1 MPAIARALPPPLPP
15 FKTLRDK
22 LPFATE
28 FDTIILRKSNSGEN
42 RVESVFDCGVLGY
55 QDIAD
60 CRLPNHD
67 QRPIGNRQSA
77 MPQ

>member
-1 MPAIARALPPPLPP
+1 LPDSRVS
-15 FKTLRDK
+15 KR
-22 LPFATE
+22 FATE
-28 FDTIILRKSNSGEN
+28 FDMLILGKWDVGEN

-60 CRLPNHD
+60 CRLPILNHD